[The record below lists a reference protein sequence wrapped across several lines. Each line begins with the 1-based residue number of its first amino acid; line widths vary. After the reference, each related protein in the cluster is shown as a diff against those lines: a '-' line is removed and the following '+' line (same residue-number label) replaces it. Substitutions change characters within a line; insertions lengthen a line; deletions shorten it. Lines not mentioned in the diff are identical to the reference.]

1 MDHKVKDVQE
11 LYNSSTNLYDNVV
24 VKGDASAETM
34 LEDLN
39 SAITNLKENW
49 KGADAGINIEQVI
62 KIHNTLVKVRNDLAG
77 LACDASKVAAHYRE
91 IQINNQATFLPTLEG
106 LTYTEKNN
114 MEDYEDTADTIDINP
129 EADAGRRDI
138 EAVVNSIDTFIS
150 SVQKAHKEILDNW
163 TQGTGRNQAD
173 ESFTEFINNSQ
184 VYKKEL
190 TDVAT
195 SIANA
200 LKNYSF

>member
-11 LYNSSTNLYDNVV
+11 LYTSSTDLYDNVV
-24 VKGDASAETM
+24 VKGDSSAETM

-62 KIHNTLVKVRNDLAG
+62 KIYNTLVKVRNDLAG
-77 LACDASKVAAHYRE
+77 LSCDASKVAAHYRE

-106 LTYTEKNN
+106 LTSVEKNK

-129 EADAGRRDI
+129 EAEQGKKDI
-138 EAVVNSIDTFIS
+138 ESVVGAIDTFINN
-150 SVQKAHKEILDNW
+150 VEKGHKAILDNW
-163 TQGTGRNQAD
+163 TQGTGRDQAD
-173 ESFTEFINNSQ
+173 ESFTEFINNAN

>member
-1 MDHKVKDVQE
+1 MDHKVRDVQE
-11 LYNSSTNLYDNVV
+11 LYTSSTDLYDNVV

-62 KIHNTLVKVRNDLAG
+62 KIYNTLIKVRNDLAN
-77 LACDASKVAAHYRE
+77 LACDASKVAAHYRD

-106 LTYTEKNN
+106 LTSTEKNN

-129 EADAGRRDI
+129 EAESGKRDI
-138 EAVVNSIDTFIS
+138 ESVVNSIDTFIS
-150 SVQKAHKEILDNW
+150 NVQKAHKEILDNW

-173 ESFTEFINNSQ
+173 ESFTEFISNAQ

-190 TDVAT
+190 TDVST

>member
-1 MDHKVKDVQE
+1 
-11 LYNSSTNLYDNVV
+11 
-24 VKGDASAETM
+24 
-34 LEDLN
+34 
-39 SAITNLKENW
+39 
-49 KGADAGINIEQVI
+49 
-62 KIHNTLVKVRNDLAG
+62 
-77 LACDASKVAAHYRE
+77 
-91 IQINNQATFLPTLEG
+91 
-106 LTYTEKNN
+106 

-129 EADAGRRDI
+129 EAEQGKKDI
-138 EAVVNSIDTFIS
+138 EAVVNAIDTFITN
-150 SVQKAHKEILDNW
+150 VEKAHKEILDNW

-173 ESFTEFINNSQ
+173 ESFTEFINNAN